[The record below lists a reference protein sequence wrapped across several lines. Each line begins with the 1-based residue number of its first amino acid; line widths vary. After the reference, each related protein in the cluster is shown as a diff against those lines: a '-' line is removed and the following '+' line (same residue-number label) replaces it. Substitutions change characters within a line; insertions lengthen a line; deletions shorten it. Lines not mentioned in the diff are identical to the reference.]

1 MKAQFKAECPK
12 EIQMTMTITMTLAE
26 WAEIAEHL
34 TDTRHYRPDGK
45 LLDAIRTM
53 TRKASQHFD
62 ESTEQS

>member
-1 MKAQFKAECPK
+1 MKAQFKAEFPK
-12 EIQMTMTITMTLAE
+12 EIQMTMMLTMTLGE
-26 WAEIAEHL
+26 WTEIAEHL

-62 ESTEQS
+62 ESTEKS